1 LRFELVFKRNR
12 RKALRNQQAGR
23 DPDNNQSSQ
32 DGHLDFLPHCALPPA
47 KVLLVYY
54 SGPGFQQGIPR
65 ILGDLGG
72 KIRTAAAERAK
83 QNGGAR

>member
-1 LRFELVFKRNR
+1 
-12 RKALRNQQAGR
+12 
-23 DPDNNQSSQ
+23 
-32 DGHLDFLPHCALPPA
+32 
-47 KVLLVYY
+47 LVYY

>member
-1 LRFELVFKRNR
+1 LC
-12 RKALRNQQAGR
+12 NQQAGR
-23 DPDNNQSSQ
+23 DPDNNQSSE

-54 SGPGFQQGIPR
+54 SGPGFQQEIPG

-72 KIRTAAAERAK
+72 KIRTTA
-83 QNGGAR
+83 G